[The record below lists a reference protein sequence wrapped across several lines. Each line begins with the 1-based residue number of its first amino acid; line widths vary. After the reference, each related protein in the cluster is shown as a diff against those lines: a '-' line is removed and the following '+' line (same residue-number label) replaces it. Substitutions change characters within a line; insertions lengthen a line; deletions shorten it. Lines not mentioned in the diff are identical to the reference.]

1 MEINAEMVKKLR
13 EKSGVGMMDCK
24 RALVE
29 CQGDFGKAGEY
40 LREKGLDKAAKKS
53 TRPTREGIIDT
64 YIHLGSKIGVM
75 LELNC
80 ETDFVAKNEVFK
92 TLSHNIALHI
102 AAAAPTYVSS
112 DEISADII
120 EKEKEIYR
128 KQAINEGKPA
138 HIVDK
143 IADGKIAKYFQET
156 CLLEQLYVKN
166 TDMTISGLLKENI
179 IVIGENIIVKRFA
192 RWVLGETSK
201 EEE

>member
-24 RALVE
+24 KALVE
-29 CQGDFGKAGEY
+29 CQGDFDKASEY
-40 LREKGLDKAAKKS
+40 LREKGLDKVAKKA

-128 KQAINEGKPA
+128 KQALNEGKPA
-138 HIVDK
+138 NIVDK
-143 IADGKIAKYFQET
+143 IAEGKIAKYFQET

-179 IVIGENIIVKRFA
+179 IVIGENIIVKRFV
-192 RWVLGETSK
+192 RWILGETSK